1 MRAHTKKE
9 NDDITVTNLLP
20 TGIQMSSDAKP
31 LEETI
36 IGLKQ
41 VSLAQDA
48 GDENEEGDEEPAP
61 EGPQTAGQSSKLISL
76 GMRFVYF

>member
-1 MRAHTKKE
+1 MESTYTKKE

-76 GMRFVYF
+76 G